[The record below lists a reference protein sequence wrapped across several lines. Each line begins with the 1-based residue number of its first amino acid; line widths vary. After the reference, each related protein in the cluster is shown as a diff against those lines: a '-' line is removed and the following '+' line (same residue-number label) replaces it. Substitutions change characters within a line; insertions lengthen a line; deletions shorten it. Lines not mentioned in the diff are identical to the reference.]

1 MPTFDTPGADDK
13 DKTDDPATADDKRQG
28 PGIDEKDTSN
38 SDTEGGPV
46 E

>member
-1 MPTFDTPGADDK
+1 MPVIDTPGADDK

-28 PGIDEKDTSN
+28 PGVDETATST
-38 SDTEGGPV
+38 SETEGGPT